1 MSAAVCSDASNYGKI
16 SVSGG
21 TVDFTSFDSQSILT
35 LKLEQVSQCVV
46 PASNRDEVEIH
57 FHDDEKGHQKDDILA
72 QITFHF
78 PIDEDNENET
88 KAEEF
93 KKLIVDSG
101 VTRSVTGDV
110 IVEFT
115 KEQGNF
121 ITPRLV
127 IASNVQFYI
136 FI

>member
-1 MSAAVCSDASNYGKI
+1 MTTVVCSDASNYGKI
-16 SVSGG
+16 SVSDQI
-21 TVDFTSFDSQSILT
+21 VDFSSMDGQSILK

-57 FHDDEKGHQKDDILA
+57 FHEEEKGHQKDDVLA

-78 PIDEDNENET
+78 PVVDDNDNDNDNET

-93 KKLIVDSG
+93 KKQIVDSG
-101 VTRSVTGDV
+101 VIRSVTGDV
-110 IVEFT
+110 IVEFS

-121 ITPRLV
+121 VTPRFFTM
-127 IASNVQFYI
+127 Q
-136 FI
+136 